1 MENQRMKKKN
11 IWSVPIACCGLIA
24 IVSFFTTGQGMSDTF
39 FQSSFI
45 AAIAVSSVIQLLL
58 AWLNQMLP
66 KLTYKKILEP
76 DYLSGQFMYSLVCG
90 RLAFRLYTFVTTH
103 MIPYICEMT
112 RICLQ
117 IHIEKKKLILSSL
130 QVWTLRKNYRKL
142 LTLLENCKH

>member
-1 MENQRMKKKN
+1 MKKKN

-66 KLTYKKILEP
+66 KLTYKKNIRTRLFIWAV
-76 DYLSGQFMYSLVCG
+76 YVLSL
-90 RLAFRLYTFVTTH
+90 
-103 MIPYICEMT
+103 
-112 RICLQ
+112 
-117 IHIEKKKLILSSL
+117 IHI
-130 QVWTLRKNYRKL
+130 
-142 LTLLENCKH
+142 